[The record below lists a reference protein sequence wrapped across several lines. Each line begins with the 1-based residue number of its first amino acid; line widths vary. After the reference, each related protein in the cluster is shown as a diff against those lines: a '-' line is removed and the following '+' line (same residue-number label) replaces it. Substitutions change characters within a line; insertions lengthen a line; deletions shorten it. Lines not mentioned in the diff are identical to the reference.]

1 MYAVAGHVFRNVRAM
16 RRWAICGRKMA
27 PAVTLRTLAPR
38 FRLTQTG
45 WSVRRIRQVS
55 PRAVKP
61 NGERPSPILPW
72 AVPVRSFR
80 PVQTDPFTPAWW
92 LPGPHAQTLGARL
105 LRSRRDVAF
114 TRERVELP
122 DGDFVDLDWAEVGR
136 RDGREGSRS
145 ISSAPLVL
153 VLHGLE
159 GSARSTYAIELYR
172 QLTRY
177 GLAAVGLNFRSC
189 SGELNRA
196 PRLYHSGDTADLA
209 FVIEL
214 LVRRFP
220 TRPLGAAGFSL
231 GGNVLLKYLA
241 EAACRRRA
249 SPAVAARCPE
259 EGAGTGAITAAA
271 AVSVPFDLSAGADH
285 LERGFAK
292 VYRRYLV
299 GKLRRKVAGKAAEL
313 AGRIALPHALAARTF
328 REFDDVATAPLHGFA
343 HAEDY
348 YRRASSGPLLDRI
361 TVPTL
366 LVHALDDPFLPARAV
381 PTAATLG
388 NPAITM
394 AITARG
400 GHVGFVAGRPWSPVF
415 WAERQAAAFLAGKLG
430 GGRWRTVEVVEDGG
444 G

>member
-1 MYAVAGHVFRNVRAM
+1 
-16 RRWAICGRKMA
+16 MA
-27 PAVTLRTLAPR
+27 PAVMLRTLAPR
-38 FRLTQTG
+38 FRLTRAG

-61 NGERPSPILPW
+61 DGSGRPILPW
-72 AVPVRSFR
+72 AVPVLSFR
-80 PVQTDPFTPAWW
+80 PVQSDPFTPAWW

-122 DGDFVDLDWAEVGR
+122 DGDFVDLDWAEVGG
-136 RDGREGSRS
+136 RD
-145 ISSAPLVL
+145 SSAPLVL

-172 QLTRY
+172 QLTRH

-214 LVRRFP
+214 LARRFH
-220 TRPLGAAGFSL
+220 TRRLGAAGFSL
-231 GGNVLLKYLA
+231 GGNVLLKYLS
-241 EAACRRRA
+241 ERGHPPPSSSIPFHPRA
-249 SPAVAARCPE
+249 
-259 EGAGTGAITAAA
+259 GAGMGGITAAA

-366 LVHALDDPFLPARAV
+366 LVHSLDDPFLPARAV

-415 WAERQAAAFLAGKLG
+415 WAERQVSAFLA
-430 GGRWRTVEVVEDGG
+430 RWLTSAFPCPPLSVPADSA
-444 G
+444 